1 MRPFEMLAG
10 AIDDIQ
16 NSARQSLLC
25 FSSMKGTGTYAWLLA
40 LVSSSTF
47 AHDPHQPGG
56 SASLPTASHSVRIV
70 TFGDSTT
77 ATARDWAPEIKGVYS
92 DCLPGALAPQGIGT
106 VVINAGIGDTTT
118 RQAVARLDRD
128 VRRHHPDVV
137 VVQFGINDSWIDVDE
152 GRTKPRLTRVEFRRN
167 LTLIARRLKQDG
179 ARVILMT
186 PNPMRWRD
194 AFYIKAFAEHPG
206 LLDVQAVR
214 GIDLL
219 LDLYAEDVRNV
230 AKNESLPLVDVFDA
244 FERYGNIPGQA
255 IDDILL
261 AGDGI
266 HPNQAGQR
274 LVCRLLAAQI
284 VELLTPSAVE

>member
-1 MRPFEMLAG
+1 ML
-10 AIDDIQ
+10 
-16 NSARQSLLC
+16 
-25 FSSMKGTGTYAWLLA
+25 SSMRRPEAYAWLLA
-40 LVSSSTF
+40 LVSSSAC
-47 AHDPHQPGG
+47 AHDADQIVGG
-56 SASLPTASHSVRIV
+56 GTAATASHSVRIV

-77 ATARDWAPEIKGVYS
+77 ATAKDWAPEIQEVYS
-92 DCLPGALAPQGIGT
+92 DCLPVALAPHHIAA
-106 VVINAGIGDTTT
+106 VIINAGIGDTTT

-128 VRRHHPDVV
+128 VRRHHPDLV

-152 GRTKPRLTRVEFRRN
+152 GKTKPRLTRAEFRRN
-167 LTLIARRLKQDG
+167 LTIIARRLKQDG

-194 AFYIKAFAEHPG
+194 PFYIKAFAEHPG
-206 LLDVQAVR
+206 LLDVQVVR

-219 LDLYAEDVRNV
+219 LDQYAEDVRDV

-244 FERYGNIPGQA
+244 FERYGNAPDQT

-274 LVCRLLAAQI
+274 LVCRLLTAQI
-284 VELLTPSAVE
+284 IELLTPSAVK

>member
-1 MRPFEMLAG
+1 MLSGMKRWG
-10 AIDDIQ
+10 A
-16 NSARQSLLC
+16 C
-25 FSSMKGTGTYAWLLA
+25 AWLLA
-40 LVSSSTF
+40 FASSSIF
-47 AHDPHQPGG
+47 AHDANQVVGG
-56 SASLPTASHSVRIV
+56 GTAPIASHSVRIV

-77 ATARDWAPEIKGVYS
+77 AAAKDWAPEIKEVYS
-92 DCLPGALAPQGIGT
+92 DCLAAALAPHRIAAA
-106 VVINAGIGDTTT
+106 VVNAGIGDTTT

-128 VRRHHPDVV
+128 VRRHHPDLV

-152 GRTKPRLTRVEFRRN
+152 GKTKPRLTRAEFRRN
-167 LTLIARRLKQDG
+167 LTIIARRLKQDG

-194 AFYIKAFAEHPG
+194 PFYIKAFADHPG

-219 LDLYAEDVRNV
+219 LDQYATDVRNV
-230 AKNESLPLVDVFDA
+230 AKSEFLPLVDVFDA
-244 FERYGNIPGQA
+244 FERYGNVPDQT

-266 HPNQAGQR
+266 HPNLAGQR
-274 LVCRLLAAQI
+274 LVCQLLTAQI
-284 VELLTPSAVE
+284 VELLTPSAVK

>member
-1 MRPFEMLAG
+1 MLG
-10 AIDDIQ
+10 
-16 NSARQSLLC
+16 
-25 FSSMKGTGTYAWLLA
+25 SMKRSEAYAWLLA
-40 LVSSSTF
+40 LASSSTF
-47 AHDPHQPGG
+47 PHGASQLEG
-56 SASLPTASHSVRIV
+56 SRSLPTTSHSVRIV

-77 ATARDWAPEIKGVYS
+77 ATARDWAPEIKEVYS
-92 DCLPGALAPQGIGT
+92 DCLPVALAPQGVDA

-128 VRRHHPDVV
+128 VGRHHPDLV

-152 GRTKPRLTRVEFRRN
+152 GKTKPRLTRAEFRRN
-167 LTLIARRLKQDG
+167 LTIIARRLKQDG
-179 ARVILMT
+179 VRVILMT

-194 AFYIKAFAEHPG
+194 PFYIKAFADHPG
-206 LLDVQAVR
+206 LLDVQAAR

-219 LDLYAEDVRNV
+219 LDQYAQDVRSV
-230 AKNESLPLVDVFDA
+230 AKSDSLPLVDVFDA
-244 FERYGNIPGQA
+244 FERYGKIPGQA

-274 LVCRLLAAQI
+274 LVCKLLATQI
-284 VELLTPSAVE
+284 VELLVPTARVRVPLSPPKNQ

>member
-1 MRPFEMLAG
+1 
-10 AIDDIQ
+10 
-16 NSARQSLLC
+16 
-25 FSSMKGTGTYAWLLA
+25 MKRSDVYAWLLI
-40 LVSSSTF
+40 LSSSSTF
-47 AHDPHQPGG
+47 AHDASQPGG
-56 SASLPTASHSVRIV
+56 SGTITNASRSVRIV

-77 ATARDWAPEIKGVYS
+77 AEARDWAPEIKEVYS
-92 DCLPGALAPQGIGT
+92 DCLPAALARQGVGA

-128 VRRHHPDVV
+128 VRRHHPHIV

-152 GRTKPRLTRVEFRRN
+152 GRTNPRLTRAEFRSN
-167 LTLIARRLKQDG
+167 LTIIARRLKQDG

-194 AFYIKAFAEHPG
+194 PFYIKAFAEHPG
-206 LLDVQAVR
+206 LLDVQAAR

-219 LDLYAEDVRNV
+219 LDQYAEDTRTV
-230 AKNESLPLVDVFDA
+230 ARTESLPLVDVFDA
-244 FERYGNIPGQA
+244 FERYGNVPGQS

-284 VELLTPSAVE
+284 VELLMPPAVE

>member
-1 MRPFEMLAG
+1 MKRIG
-10 AIDDIQ
+10 A
-16 NSARQSLLC
+16 C
-25 FSSMKGTGTYAWLLA
+25 AWLLA
-40 LVSSSTF
+40 LSSSSSF
-47 AHDPHQPGG
+47 AHEANQVVGG
-56 SASLPTASHSVRIV
+56 GTAPTATHSVRIV
-70 TFGDSTT
+70 TLGDSTT
-77 ATARDWAPEIKGVYS
+77 ATAKDWAPEIKEVYS
-92 DCLPGALAPQGIGT
+92 DCLPATLAPHGIAA
-106 VVINAGIGDTTT
+106 VVVNAGIGDTTT

-128 VRRHHPDVV
+128 VRRHHPDLV

-152 GRTKPRLTRVEFRRN
+152 GKTKPRLTRAEFRRN
-167 LTLIARRLKQDG
+167 LTTIARRLKQDG

-194 AFYIKAFAEHPG
+194 PFYIKAFAEHPG

-219 LDLYAEDVRNV
+219 LDQYATDVRSV
-230 AKNESLPLVDVFDA
+230 AKIESLPLVDVFDA
-244 FERYGNIPGQA
+244 FERYGNVPDQS

-266 HPNQAGQR
+266 HPNLAGQR

-284 VELLTPSAVE
+284 VELLMPSAAKY